1 MIKSSCCL
9 QLTKYSYW
17 GLVFFNHESI
27 DYRQEDFI
35 GSCSRSSSVVMAV
48 RWQDDGTLLIASG
61 GRSVCALPRSTAN
74 LMDGP
79 VVAHP
84 RDKKSWPHHGRH
96 LRRSGRS
103 VGFPFQYVYGAPVR
117 PVHGRVPF
125 LYLPSQRFP
134 RLHVHRS
141 PPFQKPSEHG
151 HAELGGGALRRVAR
165 DPRAA
170 VPRGS
175 THRRFAC

>member
-61 GRSVCALPRSTAN
+61 GTTAN

-151 HAELGGGALRRVAR
+151 HAELGGVPVRALRRVAR

>member
-141 PPFQKPSEHG
+141 PPFQKPKTERARSRG
-151 HAELGGGALRRVAR
+151 TWGCTGTRPPSRRA
-165 DPRAA
+165 
-170 VPRGS
+170 
-175 THRRFAC
+175 